1 MTIPADDTNRN
12 LAHANPDDH
21 YTPHI
26 GLVGDTYTVLLSAKD
41 TAGNYCLIDMHI
53 PPGGGPRPHRHD
65 FEGTFHRPRRR
76 NRSHV
81 PSREDDRQGRRNQS
95 YPRQC
100 PAPVPK
106 WHQPATTPSVHLR
119 PPRAGRLLRAGR
131 GFRGNPNHPPPKS
144 TPENQAKFRELAQ
157 ALAPKYK
164 TEFLPLV

>member
-119 PPRAGRLLRAGR
+119 PPGQEDFFAQVGVSVATRTTRHQ
-131 GFRGNPNHPPPKS
+131 NPLQRIRPNS
-144 TPENQAKFRELAQ
+144 GLAQ